1 MEAMDTTSAPTP
13 TPLQERVVLCIG
25 KTGNGKSTL
34 CNVLSQTMDFKESP
48 NSVSETK
55 EHKKQEYIIDG

>member
-1 MEAMDTTSAPTP
+1 MEAMDTTSAPT
-13 TPLQERVVLCIG
+13 TERVVLCIG

-34 CNVLSQTMDFKESP
+34 CNVLSETMDFKESS

-55 EHKKQEYIIDG
+55 EHKKQEYTIDG